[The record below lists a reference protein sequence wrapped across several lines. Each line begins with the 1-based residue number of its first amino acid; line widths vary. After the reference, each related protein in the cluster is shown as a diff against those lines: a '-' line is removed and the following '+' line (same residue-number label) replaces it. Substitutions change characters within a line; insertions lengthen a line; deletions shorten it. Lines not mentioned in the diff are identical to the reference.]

1 MISDGRNPGSNADN
15 HIPVL
20 TEIVELD
27 DAAPAEAPP
36 VQAPSQPAAGA
47 PVVPP
52 ALREQGLAPTP
63 AMPPAGTDAA
73 RVMGEVMW
81 RFQSEWPGLIEAQ
94 CRAALESRLSL
105 LTEQLAADLTRALEA
120 RLMDW
125 LGAALDEALAAQ
137 RRTPSR

>member
-47 PVVPP
+47 AVVPP

-125 LGAALDEALAAQ
+125 LGAALDEALAVQ
-137 RRTPSR
+137 HRTPPR

>member
-47 PVVPP
+47 AVVPP

-137 RRTPSR
+137 HRTPPR